1 MKRKYEIDERPFDKD
16 TIFNLDNADI
26 FLSDNAHPEQDECDC
41 INCMVSTY
49 HRLDLVE
56 LDYNLRYPF
65 LKWNM
70 YHDLDE
76 PNIMEAHE

>member
-16 TIFNLDNADI
+16 TIFSQDNADI
-26 FLSDNAHPEQDECDC
+26 FLSDNAHPEQCDC
-41 INCMVSTY
+41 VNCMVSTY